1 MFEYVNVKVP
11 TDTALCMH
19 CWGDEEEILNALF
32 GPGDR
37 TVASVS
43 TSGSSPFG
51 PYEEGSFLFFE
62 GDVDCFN
69 LEYDFMILG
78 DTARIFR
85 YWKTE
90 A

>member
-11 TDTALCMH
+11 ADTALCMYN
-19 CWGDEEEILNALF
+19 GDELRVLDALL

-37 TVASVS
+37 VVASVP
-43 TSGSSPFG
+43 TGGLSPFG
-51 PYEEGSFLFFE
+51 PYEEADLLFYE
-62 GDVDCFN
+62 GDERFM

-85 YWKTE
+85 YWKTK